1 MAAPKK
7 VDESKLSVRA
17 KAASVALAEL
27 QRSVRFFRL
36 YPHDHPLCVG
46 AVAESLDRVN
56 RYVER
61 QGALEVEVQRD
72 GLYLDDEVVL
82 RDSDQSTDLSTLLFP
97 EGIREVSID
106 PGIETKELGDF
117 IQILSAH
124 YPEGDEITFTTDLL
138 TELWRRDFAH
148 IEYRIYDQLAPSA
161 VQASRDP
168 TVAQVAD
175 RIVDLCDKISG
186 KAGGQGMDPSSD
198 GLDVERFLAELD
210 QARDQGELD
219 ELANW
224 ATRPEKVDAFL
235 DSTLGRA
242 RKELLHELTD
252 AHQGDPLG
260 RALDVV
266 VWAAPDESGPAADD
280 VARFVAGSTMAS
292 LAKGDVE
299 RAMGTISRLPGGTA
313 HSDTIARTV
322 ADRLSSEHG
331 LSLLTTALA
340 EQTRRMGQAEL
351 LDLGSRYLARLQS
364 SAVPGVCQLYSTVAS
379 EAVRRVLREYLS
391 GHLDSAAEEI
401 AAITTKAEDRKIIE
415 EAATLLASGKRD
427 SRAWRLLQEAAG
439 DTLHAMRSAVAM
451 DVIDTATGEK
461 QRRERVRQ
469 LSKSASKAERL
480 EALEE
485 LGERPSPKL
494 FEELCAIALDAEF
507 AQRDEDEVQAVL
519 GLVVRIGALRAVRV
533 LTELSGRKA
542 GLFGRKEI
550 GRVAAIAKEHLDGLR
565 GAR

>member
-46 AVAESLDRVN
+46 AVGESLDRIN

-82 RDSDQSTDLSTLLFP
+82 RDSDQSTDLSSLLFP

-106 PGIETKELGDF
+106 PGIEHKELGDF
-117 IQILSAH
+117 IAIMSAH
-124 YPEGDEITFTTDLL
+124 YPEGEEVTFTTDLL

-161 VQASRDP
+161 VTANRDP

-175 RIVDLCDKISG
+175 RIVDLVDRIGG
-186 KAGGQGMDPSSD
+186 KPGATGTDPSND
-198 GLDVERFLAELD
+198 GLDVDKFLGELEAAQAE
-210 QARDQGELD
+210 GSLD

-224 ATRPEKVDAFL
+224 ATRPEKVDAYL
-235 DSTLGRA
+235 ESTLGKA
-242 RKELLHELTD
+242 RRQLLHELTD
-252 AHQGDPLG
+252 PHQGDPLG

-266 VWAAPDESGPAADD
+266 VWAAPVESGPAPDD
-280 VARFVAGSTMAS
+280 VARFVAGSTMAA
-292 LAKGDVE
+292 LAKGDLE
-299 RAMGTISRLPGGTA
+299 KATNTLARLPEGTA
-313 HSDTIARTV
+313 QADAIAKTV
-322 ADRLSSEHG
+322 AGRLGSDHG
-331 LSLLTTALA
+331 LELLTTALA
-340 EQTRRMGQAEL
+340 EKTKRLGPQEL
-351 LDLGSRYLARLQS
+351 MELGTRYLSRLQEA
-364 SAVPGVCQLYSTVAS
+364 AVPGACQVYPTIES
-379 EAVRRVLREYLS
+379 EPVRRVLREYLS
-391 GHLDSAAEEI
+391 SHLDVGAEAI
-401 AAITTKAEDRKIIE
+401 AGITRADDRRIVE
-415 EAATLLASGKRD
+415 EAASMLASGKRD
-427 SRAWRLLQEAAG
+427 SRAWKLLQEAAG
-439 DTLHAMRSAVAM
+439 DTLHAVRSAVAL
-451 DVIDTATGEK
+451 DVIDTVTGEK

-469 LSKSASKAERL
+469 LAKSGSKAERL
-480 EALEE
+480 AALAE
-485 LGERPSPKL
+485 LGEKPGPKL

-519 GLVVRIGALRAVRV
+519 ALVVRIGQLRAVRV

-550 GRVAAIAKEHLDGLR
+550 GRVAALAREHLDALR
-565 GAR
+565 GAGR

>member
-1 MAAPKK
+1 MSVKK

-36 YPHDHPLCVG
+36 YPHDHPLCTG
-46 AVAESLDRVN
+46 AVGESLDRIN

-82 RDSDQSTDLSTLLFP
+82 RDSDQSTDLSSLLFP

-106 PGIETKELGDF
+106 PGIEHKELGDF
-117 IQILSAH
+117 IAIMSAH
-124 YPEGDEITFTTDLL
+124 YPEGEEVTFTTDLL

-161 VQASRDP
+161 VTANRDP
-168 TVAQVAD
+168 TVGQVAD
-175 RIVDLCDKISG
+175 RIVDLVDRIAG
-186 KAGGQGMDPSSD
+186 KGGPGTDPSNE
-198 GLDVERFLAELD
+198 GLDVDKFLNELD
-210 QARDQGELD
+210 AAQAEGSLD

-235 DSTLGRA
+235 ESTLGKA
-242 RKELLHELTD
+242 RKQLLHELTD
-252 AHQGDPLG
+252 PHQGDPLG

-266 VWAAPDESGPAADD
+266 VWAAPVESGPAPDD
-280 VARFVAGSTMAS
+280 VARFVAGSTMAA

-299 RAMGTISRLPGGTA
+299 KAMGTLTRLPEGTA
-313 HSDTIARTV
+313 QADAIAKTV
-322 ADRLSSEHG
+322 ADRLGSDHG
-331 LSLLTTALA
+331 LSLLTSALA
-340 EQTRRMGQAEL
+340 EKTKRLGPQEL
-351 LDLGSRYLARLQS
+351 MELGTRYLARLQDA
-364 SAVPGVCQLYSTVAS
+364 AVPGACQLYPSIES

-391 GHLDSAAEEI
+391 NHLDAGAEAI
-401 AAITTKAEDRKIIE
+401 ATITKADDRKIVE

-427 SRAWRLLQEAAG
+427 SRAWKLLQEAAG
-439 DTLHAMRSAVAM
+439 DTLHAVRSAVAT
-451 DVIDTATGEK
+451 DVIDTVTGEK
-461 QRRERVRQ
+461 QRRERIRQ
-469 LSKSASKAERL
+469 LARSTSKAERL
-480 EALEE
+480 AALKE
-485 LGERPSPKL
+485 LGERPNTKL
-494 FEELCAIALDAEF
+494 FEELCTIALDAEF
-507 AQRDEDEVQAVL
+507 AARDEDEVQAIL
-519 GLVVRIGALRAVRV
+519 GLVVRIGQLRAVRV

-550 GRVAAIAKEHLDGLR
+550 GRVAVIAKEHLDALR
-565 GAR
+565 GARS